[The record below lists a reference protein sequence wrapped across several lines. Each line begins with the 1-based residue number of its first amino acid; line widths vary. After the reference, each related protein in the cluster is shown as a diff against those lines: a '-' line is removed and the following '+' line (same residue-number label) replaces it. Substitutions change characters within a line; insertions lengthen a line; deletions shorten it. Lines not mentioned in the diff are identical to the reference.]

1 MSKYIINS
9 LHIENFKTF
18 DDFNLDFRTS
28 ELITFGGPNG
38 YGKTT
43 IFDALEIGLTGNV
56 DRFVKIDKSG
66 GSTDNLVAKDPAR
79 IVRITIVMSNPEHR
93 LSFRRT
99 LTPENRKSTNK
110 IANFSSLW
118 DLEQLID
125 GAWSICTQEDLETLI
140 NEKNLSRY
148 YNNFFYIQQ
157 EDTAHFLKK
166 DEKARLDLIAQL
178 FDIKKENDEL
188 IKLQALKAKVD
199 AVNKKTLD
207 EQHVLSQGM
216 VQVGEVTDAVEYQSL
231 FRFAYASE
239 EQVFPWDK
247 EYLAFPE
254 TDTKDKYIY
263 ELYRIKSFLELKDQ
277 TVQYYKV
284 DYFKQNIER
293 IKALIALHQFANDLE
308 ESIKAGNEKKNIQK
322 IIIDL
327 ESMDLLLENKID
339 FTIVTDKID
348 FDFTGFMEAAAD
360 VKRYRDNLSKSDK
373 VIRELIDLRNNL
385 MIKFQESVL
394 EKQYCPVCGY
404 DWEEAS
410 KLIAALDEKKAF
422 LNALLESETKIYNSK
437 YDDLKIKI
445 KALQLL
451 INNLLKLYPIS
462 NEYLNFML
470 KNKGEIKVLERFFE
484 FLQENKI
491 DISDLLLYDLSVEI
505 TDALLSERAAV
516 VIEKI
521 DKTIV
526 FTESFLHQQ
535 DTLGLIDVYRRYFGV
550 KEENIQNITLEGIQ
564 QKEKYIEM
572 MYFRFN
578 QTKHDRLI
586 KIVMEL
592 EKIHELSTKT
602 ASLITIY
609 ATKISA
615 HRKKMIKDIEIPFYI
630 YSGKI
635 LHNVRG
641 TQTSGV
647 FIKDT
652 TRGDDNKLN
661 NIRFVAN
668 YNSEQDIINTTSSGQ
683 LSGIVIA
690 LTLTLN
696 RIYSKNLNSIFIDDP
711 VQSMDDINMIS
722 LIELLRND
730 FKDKQF
736 FVSTHEDEIE
746 KYILYK
752 YMKHAKSVCRV
763 DVMNQQLFYKE

>member
-18 DDFNLDFRTS
+18 DDFYLDFGTS

-56 DRFVKIDKSG
+56 DRLIKVDKSG
-66 GSTDNLVAKDPAR
+66 GSTDNLVAKDPAN

-93 LSFRRT
+93 FSFRRT
-99 LTPENRKSTNK
+99 LTPENRKSINK
-110 IANFSSLW
+110 IANFSTLW
-118 DLEQLID
+118 DLEQLVD
-125 GAWSICTQEDLETLI
+125 GTWTRITQIDLETSI
-140 NEKNLSRY
+140 HEENLDRY
-148 YNNFFYIQQ
+148 YNTFFYIQQ

-188 IKLQALKAKVD
+188 SKLQDLKTKVD
-199 AVNKKTLD
+199 AVNKKTLE
-207 EQHVLSQGM
+207 EQHALSQG
-216 VQVGEVTDAVEYQSL
+216 VLQVGEVTDPVEYQSL
-231 FRFAYASE
+231 FYFAYDLQ
-239 EQVFPWDK
+239 EQAFPWDK

-254 TDTKDKYIY
+254 IDTKDKYIH

-293 IKALIALHQFANDLE
+293 IKTLIALHYFASDIE
-308 ESIKAGNEKKNIQK
+308 DIIKTGNEKKIIQK

-327 ESMDLLLENKID
+327 ENINLLLENKID
-339 FTIVTDKID
+339 LTILKDKLN
-348 FDFTGFMEAAAD
+348 FDFSGFMEAVSD
-360 VKRYRDNLSKSDK
+360 VKRYKDNLSKSDK
-373 VIRELIDLRNNL
+373 VIRELVDLRNDL

-394 EKQYCPVCGY
+394 EKQYCPVCGH
-404 DWEEAS
+404 DWEEAD
-410 KLIAALDEKKAF
+410 KLITALNEKKVF

-437 YDDLKIKI
+437 LDVLKLKIKTF
-445 KALQLL
+445 QSL
-451 INNLLKLYPIS
+451 INNILKSYPIS
-462 NEYLNFML
+462 NEYLDFML
-470 KNKGEIKVLERFFE
+470 KNKGEVKILDRYFE
-484 FLQENKI
+484 FLQESKI

-505 TDALLSERAAV
+505 TDDLLSERAAV
-516 VIEKI
+516 VIERI

-526 FTESFLHQQ
+526 FTESFFHQQ
-535 DTLGLIDVYRRYFGV
+535 DALGLVDVYRRYFGA
-550 KEENIQNITLEGIQ
+550 KEGNIQNVTLVGIK

-578 QTKHDRLI
+578 QSKHDRLR
-586 KIVMEL
+586 KIFMEL
-592 EKIHELSTKT
+592 EKIRELSTNIAT
-602 ASLITIY
+602 LITIY
-609 ATKISA
+609 TTKVSA
-615 HRKKMIKDIEIPFYI
+615 HRKKMIKDIEVPFYI

-641 TQTSGV
+641 VQTSGV

-652 TRGDDNKLN
+652 TKGDDNKLN

-683 LSGIVIA
+683 LAGIVIA

-752 YMKHAKSVCRV
+752 YMKHAKSVCRI

>member
-18 DDFNLDFRTS
+18 DDFYLDFGTS

-56 DRFVKIDKSG
+56 DRFIKVDKSG
-66 GSTDNLVAKDPAR
+66 GSTDNLVAKDPASR
-79 IVRITIVMSNPEHR
+79 VRITIVMSNVEHH

-110 IANFSSLW
+110 IANFSTLW
-118 DLEQLID
+118 DLEQLVD
-125 GAWSICTQEDLETLI
+125 GTWTRFTQKDLETFI
-140 NEKNLSRY
+140 DEKNLGRY

-166 DEKARLDLIAQL
+166 DEQARLDLIAQL

-188 IKLQALKAKVD
+188 SKLQALKTKVD
-199 AVNKKTLD
+199 AINKKTLE
-207 EQHVLSQGM
+207 EQQSLSQGM
-216 VQVGEVTDAVEYQSL
+216 LQVGQMVESVEYQRL
-231 FRFAYASE
+231 FHFAHDLQ
-239 EQVFPWDK
+239 EQEFQWDK

-254 TDTKDKYIY
+254 IDTKDKYIN
-263 ELYRIKSFLELKDQ
+263 ELHRIKSFLDLKNE
-277 TVQYYKV
+277 TVKYYQV
-284 DYFKQNIER
+284 GFFKQNIER
-293 IKALIALHQFANDLE
+293 IKALIALHYFASDLVEIIKIGND
-308 ESIKAGNEKKNIQK
+308 KKIIQK
-322 IIIDL
+322 IVIDL
-327 ESMDLLLENKID
+327 ENINFLLENRID
-339 FTIVTDKID
+339 LTILKDKMD
-348 FDFTGFMEAAAD
+348 FDFLGFMEAVAD
-360 VKRYRDNLSKSDK
+360 AKRYRDNLSKSDK
-373 VIRELIDLRNNL
+373 VIRELVGLRNDL
-385 MIKFQESVL
+385 VIKFQESVL
-394 EKQYCPVCGY
+394 EKQYCPVCGH
-404 DWEEAS
+404 DWEEAD
-410 KLIAALDEKKAF
+410 KLIAALNEKKVF
-422 LNALLESETKIYNSK
+422 LNALLESETKSYNSK
-437 YDDLKIKI
+437 LDDLKLKI
-445 KALQLL
+445 KTFQLL
-451 INNLLKLYPIS
+451 INNLLRSDPIS
-462 NEYLNFML
+462 NEYLDFIL
-470 KNKGEIKVLERFFE
+470 KNQVEVKVLERYFE

-491 DISDLLLYDLSVEI
+491 DISDLLLNDLSVEI
-505 TDALLSERAAV
+505 TDALLSERAVV
-516 VIEKI
+516 VIERI

-526 FTESFLHQQ
+526 FSESFLHQQ
-535 DTLGLIDVYRRYFGV
+535 DTLGLLDVYRRYFGG
-550 KEENIQNITLEGIQ
+550 KEENIQNITPEGIQ
-564 QKEKYIEM
+564 QKERYIET

-578 QTKHDRLI
+578 QSKHDRLT
-586 KIVMEL
+586 KIFIEL
-592 EKIHELSTKT
+592 RKTHELSTNI
-602 ASLITIY
+602 AALITIY
-609 ATKISA
+609 NTKISA

-668 YNSEQDIINTTSSGQ
+668 NNSEQDIINTTSSGQ
-683 LSGIVIA
+683 LAGIVIA